1 MRMEFPD
8 DEARGMHISPYQ
20 WGWRYDLRC
29 VFLDEVGV
37 AWVRVGECG
46 DGNHL
51 VMLPSMQSGIQM
63 LITIL

>member
-1 MRMEFPD
+1 MEFPD
-8 DEARGMHISPYQ
+8 GKARGMRISPCE

-37 AWVRVGECG
+37 AWVRVGDSGG
-46 DGNHL
+46 DGDHL
-51 VMLPSMQSGIQM
+51 VKSSSMQSGIQM